1 MDAFMI
7 AAVWLLGIGAGGL
20 LCIGIIEVARGQ
32 AVINL
37 SRSTWSVG
45 ENRASGVCT
54 TIQGAAVAIYALF
67 GALIFGA
74 HAIPLFWVGHW
85 WGLFAPAPF
94 AVIILGTLYVQ
105 AYLQIRHENRRRAAR
120 T

>member
-7 AAVWLLGIGAGGL
+7 VTVWLLGIGSGGL
-20 LCIGIIEVARGQ
+20 LCIGIIEVAKRQ

-54 TIQGAAVAIYALF
+54 TIQGAACAIYALF
-67 GALIFGA
+67 GGLMLGA

-85 WGLFAPAPF
+85 WGLFVSAPF
-94 AVIILGTLYVQ
+94 AVIILSTLFVQ
-105 AYLQIRHENRRRAAR
+105 AYLQIRHENRRRPAGM
-120 T
+120 

>member
-7 AAVWLLGIGAGGL
+7 VEVWLLGIGSGGL
-20 LCIGIIEVARGQ
+20 LCIGIIDVARGE

-37 SRSTWSVG
+37 SRRTWSVG

-67 GALIFGA
+67 GGLMFGA
-74 HAIPLFWVGHW
+74 HVIPLFWVGHW
-85 WGLFAPAPF
+85 WGLFVSAPF
-94 AVIILGTLYVQ
+94 AVVILGTLFVQ
-105 AYLQIRHENRRRAAR
+105 AYLQIRHENRRRVAR
-120 T
+120 P